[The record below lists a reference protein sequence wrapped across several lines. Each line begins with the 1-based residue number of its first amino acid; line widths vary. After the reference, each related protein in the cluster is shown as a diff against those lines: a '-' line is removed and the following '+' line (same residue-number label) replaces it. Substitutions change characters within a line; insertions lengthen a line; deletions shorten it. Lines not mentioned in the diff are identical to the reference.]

1 MSGDAYEI
9 LRAEIVD
16 GVLTSGTPLVE
27 ASIATRMGISRTPVR
42 EALRRLEQDGLVE
55 RKGRVVAVR
64 SCSPEEILEIYAVRI
79 VLEGLA
85 ARLAAEARNEFDL
98 AQLGERHLKMK
109 ELGNEPTD
117 HIGMAL
123 TNRRFH
129 EALWTASHNRTLI
142 DLLVRLN
149 SHLSRYTATTLVSPG
164 RWETVLADHQQL
176 IEAITARD
184 VERTASLAQSHMAA
198 ARDIRLRQYARGRP
212 EPLI

>member
-1 MSGDAYEI
+1 MSGDAYER

-16 GVLTSGTPLVE
+16 GRALPGTPLVE
-27 ASIATRMGISRTPVR
+27 AAIATRLGISRTPVR

-64 SCSPEEILEIYAVRI
+64 SCSPEEILEIYTVRI

-85 ARLAAEARNEFDL
+85 ASLAAEARNEFDL
-98 AQLGERHLKMK
+98 AQLEERHLRMK
-109 ELGNEPTD
+109 ELGDEPAD
-117 HIGMAL
+117 HAAMAL

-129 EALWTASHNRTLI
+129 EALWAASHNRTLI

-164 RWETVLADHQQL
+164 RWKTVLADHEKL
-176 IEAITARD
+176 IDAIRARD
-184 VERTASLAQSHMAA
+184 AEKTATLAQSHMAA
-198 ARDIRLRQYARGRP
+198 ARDIRLRQYAAVGETP
-212 EPLI
+212 